1 VVFLSQGEPVALA
14 GGFADETPMFA
25 NRDYYANTRVA
36 LSGNVATYA
45 AIYSEQLWV
54 NTLVSKIAWN
64 TARLPL
70 KVYERSELG
79 RQDRRDTPFGKL
91 IQRPNA
97 RQDPF
102 FFWLWTVST
111 FEVYGEA
118 FWVKIRPRPGMA
130 PISLEPL
137 HPVNVVTRRN
147 DTGELEYVY
156 YNGTATSP
164 VIVWPESEIVAFRNY
179 NPRNTARGLSRIEPL
194 RATLLAEDAARRA
207 SASMWQNGARP
218 SMALSHPGR
227 LSDDAMR
234 RLKGQWDSMHAGVDN
249 WAKTAVLEEGMTP
262 HQMQLSAEE
271 MQYVTS
277 RQLNREECC
286 AAYDVPPPVVHILER
301 ATFSNITEQMRSM
314 YRDTMAPRL
323 SLFESVLDHQLRPDF
338 DPSGSL
344 YAEFLLDEVLRG
356 AFEQRTEAYQKAIQS
371 GWMKPAEVRQAENL
385 PDAGPEADKLYI
397 NAATIPMEV
406 IAATPPSGTD
416 IIVHPQ
422 PVKAL
427 TTGCHECG
435 TDTKEL
441 SKRGLCSPCEGRRG
455 RRIA

>member
-1 VVFLSQGEPVALA
+1 VFLSQGQPVALTS
-14 GGFADETPMFA
+14 GYGDETPMFA
-25 NRDYYANTRVA
+25 NRYYYSDNAIG
-36 LSGNVATYA
+36 LSGSVATYA

-54 NTLVSKIAWN
+54 NTLVNKIAWN

-70 KVYERSELG
+70 KVYQRSDTG
-79 RQDRRDTPFGKL
+79 REDRRDSPFGRL

-97 RQDPF
+97 RHDPF

-118 FWVKIRPRPGMA
+118 FWVKIRPRKGA
-130 PISLEPL
+130 PPVSLEPL
-137 HPVNVVTRRN
+137 HPVNVAVRRN
-147 DTGELEYVY
+147 DQGELEYLY

-164 VIVWPESEIVAFRNY
+164 VMVWAESEVVHFRNY
-179 NPRNTARGLSRIEPL
+179 NPRNTSRGLSRIEPL

-207 SASMWQNGARP
+207 SASMWSNGARP
-218 SMALSHPGR
+218 SMLLQHPN
-227 LSDDAMR
+227 LLNDDAVR
-234 RLKGQWDSMHAGVDN
+234 RLKAQWDNLHTGVDN
-249 WAKTAVLEEGMTP
+249 WAKTAILEEGMTAT
-262 HQMQLSAEE
+262 QMQLGAEE
-271 MQYVTS
+271 MQYIQS
-277 RQLNREECC
+277 RQLNREEAC

-323 SLFESVLDHQLRPDF
+323 SLFEAAIDHQLRPDF
-338 DPSGSL
+338 DPQGNL

-356 AFEQRTEAYQKAIQS
+356 AFEQRAASYQQAINS
-371 GWMKPAEVRQAENL
+371 AWMSPAEVRKAENL
-385 PDAGPEADKLYI
+385 PDAGPESHKLYI
-397 NAATIPMEV
+397 NSASIPLEA

-427 TTGCHECG
+427 TSGCAECG
-435 TDTKEL
+435 VDTKEL
-441 SKRGLCSPCEGRRG
+441 SKRSLCSACEGRRG